1 MNEEMVKRGAAWVY
15 EDYIKDKK
23 HLKHMNSLQNH
34 AKKHK
39 KGLWRGTRPIRP
51 SDYRKMKK

>member
-1 MNEEMVKRGAAWVY
+1 MNA
-15 EDYIKDKK
+15 
-23 HLKHMNSLQNH
+23 LQNH

>member
-23 HLKHMNSLQNH
+23 HLKHMNALQSH
-34 AKKHK
+34 AKKHQEK
-39 KGLWRGTRPIRP
+39 VYGAAPALFARVTTAK
-51 SDYRKMKK
+51 